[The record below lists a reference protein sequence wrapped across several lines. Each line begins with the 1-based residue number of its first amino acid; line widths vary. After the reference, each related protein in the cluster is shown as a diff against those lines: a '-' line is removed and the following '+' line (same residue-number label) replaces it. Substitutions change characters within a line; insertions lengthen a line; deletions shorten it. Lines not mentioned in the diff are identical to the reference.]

1 MHVIFEEYGEY
12 ILAVLAC
19 AGVIFCVTGVMG
31 FFDPMTADGSGN
43 GLLGKLI
50 CLWMN
55 RTM

>member
-1 MHVIFEEYGEY
+1 MDAIFKEYGEY
-12 ILAVLAC
+12 ILAVIAT
-19 AGVIFCVTGVMG
+19 AIVIWCVTGVMG
-31 FFDPMTADGSGN
+31 FFDPVPYDGSGT